1 MAREGDIAFCGQRQL
16 GMITKAKGNA
26 MSGMM
31 FYGIHLDPLKF
42 GRPWQAKSPQ
52 VIGNIHDIL
61 KTTSTEKETNC
72 TPDRS

>member
-31 FYGIHLDPLKF
+31 FYGIHLGTTRF
-42 GRPWQAKSPQ
+42 GTPWQSKNPQ

-61 KTTSTEKETNC
+61 TSADTKNKEG
-72 TPDRS
+72 TP